1 MSSDVVPRRS
11 GAAALA
17 VGSIVSGVLAYVFF
31 AVVTRTLGATEAAP
45 VAVLWAW
52 WGFAAAGVTFP
63 VQHWVARSVAADGA
77 EGPVAAA
84 LPRVWAL
91 VLGVTIA
98 SGVAAW
104 LLRDALF
111 GSTGATFPVL
121 VALVTALSGLMGQVR
136 GLLVARDRVA
146 AVATV
151 LVAEN
156 ALRCLAA
163 AALVAVDAR
172 APEAYGGALLVG
184 YAACL
189 LWPSTWLPRG
199 SSVARPAV
207 GFLTGAAGGQLV
219 GQAVLT
225 GGPVVLAL
233 AGGAPSEV
241 TALFAGLALF
251 RAPYTLAVG
260 QVSTLTA
267 RVTDLVVAGRV
278 DAVRR
283 LHGVVVATALVG
295 APVAAAVGAL
305 AGPPL
310 LRLVFGSDAAL
321 DPGPAAVV
329 AAGTTFAIAGLV
341 LTVLVMAKDRAPWIA
356 AAWAVALLPGV
367 AAYIVVDGG
376 LESVVAAFLAVEVVA
391 WAGLALASRPAA
403 AGVPA

>member
-1 MSSDVVPRRS
+1 MSSDAVPRRS
-11 GAAALA
+11 GAVALA

-31 AVVTRTLGATEAAP
+31 AVVTRTLGATDAAP

-63 VQHWVARSVAADGA
+63 VQHWVARSVAVDGD

-91 VLGVTIA
+91 VLGA
-98 SGVAAW
+98 SVLSGAGAW
-104 LLRDALF
+104 LLRDPLF
-111 GSTGATFPVL
+111 GTDRATFPVL

-136 GLLVARDRVA
+136 GFLVARDRYA

-156 ALRCLAA
+156 ALRCLTAVV
-163 AALVAVDAR
+163 LVAVGEREPA
-172 APEAYGGALLVG
+172 AYGVALLAG

-189 LWPSTWLPRG
+189 FWPSTWRARG
-199 SSVARPAV
+199 SGAARPSV
-207 GFLTGAAGGQLV
+207 SFLSGAAGGQLV

-241 TALFAGLALF
+241 TALFGGLALF

-260 QVSTLTA
+260 QVSALTS
-267 RVTDLVVAGRV
+267 RVTDLVVAGRHL
-278 DAVRR
+278 AVQR
-283 LHGVVVATALVG
+283 LHRGVVAAALVG
-295 APVAAAVGAL
+295 APVAAGVGAV

-321 DPGPAAVV
+321 ASGPAALV

-341 LTVLVMAKDRAPWIA
+341 LTVLVMAQDRAPRIA
-356 AAWAVALLPGV
+356 AAWVVALLPGA
-367 AAYIVVDGG
+367 AAYALVDGG
-376 LESVVAAFLAVEVVA
+376 LASVVVAFVVVEVVA
-391 WAGLALASRPAA
+391 WAGLALAARP
-403 AGVPA
+403 VPAGAG